1 MNRIELELK
10 LFNEQY
16 LTEQPLEVETID
28 HIESIFMKQGHSGFS
43 ANYCFKYLK
52 MLAEKPTETLE
63 ILDNMLKTD
72 NEPMQQLITQNIME
86 IYNLIKEYSTI
97 KQKAI
102 IDLIEGK
109 PLTPILGLENEWEY
123 DPILSNDEVYKAYTN
138 KRYYRLT
145 KYVFPDGIE
154 IATCLDDV
162 AYSDNG
168 GYYTFSTGRFGR
180 RQITFPYMPPEKPE
194 VICIYEV
201 EGKSPF
207 ILTDP
212 KTIAQVKEN
221 YLKNREEN

>member
-16 LTEQPLEVETID
+16 LTEHPLEMDIINQVKEVF
-28 HIESIFMKQGHSGFS
+28 SKQGHSGFS
-43 ANYCFKYLK
+43 ANYCFKYLR
-52 MLAEKPTETLE
+52 MLAEKPSETLE

-72 NEPMQQLITQNIME
+72 NEPMQQLITQNIFE
-86 IYNLIKEYSTI
+86 VYNLIKDYSPI

-102 IDLIEGK
+102 VNLLEGL
-109 PLTPILGLENEWEY
+109 PLTPLQGTEDEWAL
-123 DPILSNDEVYKAYTN
+123 DNILSKKGVYQAYTN
-138 KRYYRLT
+138 IRCSRIT

-154 IATCLDDV
+154 IATSLDDV

-194 VICIYEV
+194 VVCIYEV
-201 EGKSPF
+201 DGKSPF